1 MRKKIFVLL
10 FVLVVGFILF
20 TGAEGV
26 TVGVTVYDTG
36 HNLTQIPQA
45 AVYVDN
51 GLVGKTDETG
61 YLEFSH
67 PETNSMEIT
76 VIKRGYEDWAGI
88 LDGNTTSLL
97 IEMKKKNLVLGVTVY
112 DADTLYTVSGAEV
125 SLSVNG
131 VNMSETTDSNGSVS
145 FPVRA
150 EGLYDLSIHAPN
162 YQTRAAAV
170 EMGIDNKSVEYWL
183 YHDTHFVIVVK
194 DETTMQPVKDA
205 EIVFDGVNKGT
216 TDQRGALTID
226 LPRDKVYQITI
237 KKDGYQDYIEK
248 RIISNDE
255 ALVTLSIKKA
265 PATVFIF
272 IYDETKSPVENAE
285 IFLGNTQVGT
295 TDTFGKATLENLT
308 LGTYPLSIRHSGYR
322 NQSFTLE
329 VTEMARE
336 FTIQLE
342 YETANLTIETLG
354 TDKKPIPQTLIS
366 INGKQTGITDK
377 NGAYTTKL
385 RLNIPYTI
393 NATKEGYNSAT
404 VRTEVTS
411 FAPPLQTITMQK
423 SMNWLLAGSLFLIGA
438 VLILIFA
445 VRRRTSGLHHPRHGK
460 GGL

>member
-10 FVLVVGFILF
+10 FVLVVGLILF
-20 TGAEGV
+20 TGVEGV
-26 TVGVTVYDTG
+26 TVGVTVYETG
-36 HNLTQIPQA
+36 HNLTQISQA

-76 VIKRGYEDWAGI
+76 VIKRGYEDWTGI
-88 LDGNTTSLL
+88 LGGNTTSLL

-112 DADTLYTVSGAEV
+112 DADMLYPVSGAEV
-125 SLSVNG
+125 TISADGL
-131 VNMSETTDSNGSVS
+131 NMSENTDSNGSVS

-183 YHDTHFVIVVK
+183 YRDTHFAIVVK
-194 DETTMQPVKDA
+194 DNTTQQPVEDA
-205 EIVFDGVNKGT
+205 EVLFDGVNKGT
-216 TDQRGALTID
+216 TDLRGALTID

-237 KKDGYQDYIEK
+237 RKDGYQDYVEK

-255 ALVTLSIKKA
+255 ALVTLFIKKA

-272 IYDETKSPVENAE
+272 VYDETKSPVENAE
-285 IFLGNTQVGT
+285 IFLGNTLVGT
-295 TDTFGKATLENLT
+295 TDTFGRATMQNLSME
-308 LGTYPLSIRHSGYR
+308 TYPLSVRHSGYL

-329 VTEMARE
+329 LTDMARE

-342 YETANLTIETLG
+342 YETANLTIATLG
-354 TDKKPIPQTLIS
+354 TDKKPIPETLIS

-377 NGAYTTKL
+377 DGEYTTKL

-411 FAPPLQTITMQK
+411 STPPVQTITLQK
-423 SMNWLLAGSLFLIGA
+423 SMNWLLVGLLFLIGA
-438 VLILIFA
+438 VLILIFV
-445 VRRRTSGLHHPRHGK
+445 VRRRTRGSQHPRHGR